1 MVLKSYWEGRGEG
14 KKFVISMAEGPSI
27 TYLLKNNEIVFSA
40 YMGTVKVIVWI
51 PSEAFENVY

>member
-1 MVLKSYWEGRGEG
+1 
-14 KKFVISMAEGPSI
+14 MAEGPSI